1 MSNQTFLIGTG
12 GKTIY
17 ACCLTHDEQLL
28 PLHENK
34 SEQGPSWL
42 LARDDLLYAAN
53 EHDDKIEIFTID
65 DRIQGR
71 LTSKSI
77 ISSQGSTPCSLDID
91 STGKWLAVA

>member
-17 ACCLTHDEQLL
+17 ACRLTHDGQLL

-34 SEQGPSWL
+34 SGQGPSWL
-42 LARDDLLYAAN
+42 LAQDDLLYAAN

-65 DRIQGR
+65 DSIQGR
-71 LTSKSI
+71 LTSKNI
-77 ISSQGSTPCSLDID
+77 ISSQGSTPCSL
-91 STGKWLAVA
+91 